1 MRRTRFPRH
10 AFALCLS
17 TLLLALPAIAHA
29 DCAPSP
35 ALVEAIGKLRAE
47 NAALRAALRV
57 TNDNYRR
64 LRIELDS
71 LKHSGV
77 ASASPPTGTTEDGG
91 RNCVVLKSHPP
102 RTVCK

>member
-1 MRRTRFPRH
+1 MRRTRFPHH
-10 AFALCLS
+10 AFVLCLS

-47 NAALRAALRV
+47 NAALRAALTV
-57 TNDNYRR
+57 TNHNYGR
-64 LRIELDS
+64 LRLELDS
-71 LKHSGV
+71 LKHGGV
-77 ASASPPTGTTEDGG
+77 ASPSPAAGPTEDD
-91 RNCVVLKSHPP
+91 RKCVVLNSHPP